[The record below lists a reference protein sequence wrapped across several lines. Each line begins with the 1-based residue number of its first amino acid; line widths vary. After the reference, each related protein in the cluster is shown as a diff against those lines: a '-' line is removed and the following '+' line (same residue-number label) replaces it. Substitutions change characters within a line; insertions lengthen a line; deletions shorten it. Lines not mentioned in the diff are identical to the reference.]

1 MAEDGH
7 VCECGGV
14 FRRRVLRRVLARCR
28 RVGMTLSRD
37 ALVDRH
43 EERAYAL
50 YKEADDF
57 VEGSE
62 RYRRGTCRCGEW

>member
-7 VCECGGV
+7 VCWCGGV
-14 FRRRVLRRVLARCR
+14 FHRCVLRRVLARGR
-28 RVGMTLSRD
+28 RAGMILSRD

-57 VEGSE
+57 VEGNE